1 MLSELRIENFAIISQ
16 LELIFAPGL
25 NIFTGETGAGKS
37 IIIDAVEMI
46 LGGRADA
53 TVVRAGARRAMVE
66 ARFSL
71 SEETNHSVYKILER
85 EALLDESITLSIG
98 REIRPNGRSFARVN
112 GRNVN
117 NHILTELSEFLVDV
131 HGQSEHLSLL
141 HIKQHLGLMDS
152 YAHVEQEFAEYQKT
166 YHQLSLVRNQLN
178 DLRTAEK
185 DASRQIGILEYQIN
199 EIETA
204 HIKDGEEEGLRA
216 ERTRLANAEGIAS
229 LVQEAIQML
238 DEGTP
243 ESPGVTELIGHVT
256 SILNNL
262 SRLDASQ
269 VNLGE
274 RSQSALDELN
284 DLAIAL
290 HDYLETIEFNPKR
303 LDQVEERLNLI
314 QNLKRKYG
322 ENILAVLKF
331 TEMARKQLDSI
342 THVSERIS
350 ELELEENQLLVE
362 LGEIGE
368 TLSEHRHIA
377 AERLEKTLET
387 ELEHLSMAEAHFKVD
402 FSQRLSDDGVL
413 LKDGRRV
420 AFDMSGLERVE
431 FLVAPNPGEG
441 LKPLVKIA
449 SGGETSRLMLAI
461 KNVLAQADRIPT
473 LIFDEIDQGIGGRV
487 GMVVGRKL
495 WELARQHQV
504 LCVTHLPQLAAFG
517 EQHWK
522 VLKQIRDGR
531 TETQVESLE
540 GEDRLIELAQMMG
553 ELSDGTRQSAQELL
567 QSVNQMVRYS
577 PE

>member
-16 LELIFAPGL
+16 LELSFTPGL

-53 TVVRAGARRAMVE
+53 TMVRAGASRAMVE
-66 ARFSL
+66 AHFIL
-71 SEETNHSVYKILER
+71 SEETNQSVSKILER
-85 EALLDESITLSIG
+85 EALIDEYLTLSIG

-117 NHILTELSEFLVDV
+117 NHILTELSEYLVDV

-141 HIKQHLGLMDS
+141 HIRQHLGLLDS

-166 YHQLSLVRNQLN
+166 YQKLSLVRNQLN

-185 DASRQIGILEYQIN
+185 DASRQIGLLEYQIN
-199 EIETA
+199 EIESSRL
-204 HIKDGEEEGLRA
+204 KEGEEEDLRA

-229 LVQEAIQML
+229 LAQEAIQVL

-243 ESPGVTELIGHVT
+243 ESPGVIELIGKVT
-256 SILNNL
+256 NILNNL
-262 SRLDASQ
+262 SRLDSSQ

-274 RSQSALDELN
+274 RSQGALDEMT

-290 HDYLETIEFNPKR
+290 HDYLETIEFNPNR

-322 ENILAVLKF
+322 ENILSVLKF
-331 TEMARKQLDSI
+331 VEMARKQLDSI
-342 THVSERIS
+342 THASERIS
-350 ELELEENQLLVE
+350 QLELEENQLLVE
-362 LGEIGE
+362 LGAIGE
-368 TLSEHRHIA
+368 SLSEHRHIA
-377 AERLEKTLET
+377 AERLEKTLES
-387 ELEHLSMAEAHFKVD
+387 ELEHLSMAEARFKVD
-402 FSQRLSDDGVL
+402 FSQRISDDGVF
-413 LKDGRRV
+413 LKDGRKV
-420 AFDMSGLERVE
+420 AFDMSGLEKVE

-473 LIFDEIDQGIGGRV
+473 LIFDEIDQGIGGRI

-540 GEDRLIELAQMMG
+540 GDDRSIELAQMMG

-567 QSVNQMVRYS
+567 QSVNQIVGYL
-577 PE
+577 PQ